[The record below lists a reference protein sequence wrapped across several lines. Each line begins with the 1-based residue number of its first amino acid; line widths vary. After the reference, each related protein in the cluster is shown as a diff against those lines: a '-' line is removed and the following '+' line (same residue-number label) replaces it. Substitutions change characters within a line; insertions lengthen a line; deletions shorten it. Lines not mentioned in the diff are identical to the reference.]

1 MSDSSTNNRH
11 IARAVQQGAPSPVLS
26 QAGVVNNAT
35 GCDNSSL
42 SSRMLPETT
51 SSDLRF
57 PNKNNLVRYE
67 NISIS
72 TLNIRTLSCDVKL
85 ANTVQEAKNLG
96 IDILALQ
103 EVRRRGDDDFTFE
116 SKGIEGWQFVWSG
129 FKRKL
134 EAGVAFILAPHVKLI
149 GTHFHYTARILSVRV
164 IIHGLCLSLT
174 CCYAPTDTSSE
185 SSKTIFY
192 RELRKASDEML
203 KFNRYKSI
211 FLGDFNA
218 TIGMDSKNSG
228 AWDSILGSNNS
239 SVNKTNENGE
249 SFLKF
254 CSERKYRIVN
264 SIFRTKRVHRGTWMH
279 PPTGIVKRLD
289 YIVTRNYI
297 SKFINSCRSFRSAAS
312 LFDTDHYMVKMTL
325 SYPTTHKKLF
335 KPKSCPI
342 PKSKP
347 IISSLHLDEK
357 VAKQYSESLDH
368 KLDPDNIPSDID
380 VLCDQITSS
389 IRESVEATCPKSV
402 HVKSAPPWENPELQA
417 MMSNLRKD
425 PSNSSLRK
433 NIREKRKELKDQF
446 YSQKASEINTAA
458 EARQVEKEFYYV
470 KNFAMHKK
478 PLSKIEISK
487 EKLTKHFENH
497 FSERNLELPPELV
510 HPENFQYLKDTS
522 FTINEEPPT
531 MKEIEDAVKTFKN
544 NKSLGTDSIPPEG
557 IKYSSS
563 KNLFVFIKML
573 MSLIWLQIAV
583 PKSWLELKIV
593 CLYKKGIKSLA
604 ANYRALSVGSNL
616 SKLVPRIILNRL
628 LETYEHNISES
639 QFGFRKGRSTG
650 DAIFILRNIIQ
661 KHAGPLVLV
670 FVDLTAAYDHIPR
683 EFLFRILEFRT
694 GAKILVYILRKLYDG
709 TTAFISGTKTHFDIL
724 VGCRQGGL
732 ESPTLF
738 NYYFDFVLKICSE
751 EIDRKFPDGWG
762 LSFDYRISG
771 ECTNREQRRLK
782 KMHGTEIIKWLLYA
796 DDLVLFCPN
805 LSQAQDVIRI
815 MDSVC
820 KRFGLT
826 ISFKKTKV
834 MQFNTNTL
842 DISVTVD
849 GIVLDNVSDFCYL
862 GHTIF
867 NDNRNSTELRISKA
881 TAKFHELE
889 NVLCDHEIHLSI
901 RKKYLEACV
910 RPRLC
915 YATQSWKPSEEEI
928 KKLES
933 CWFGFLRRM
942 VKGGFRNKPDIG
954 NNTNFALVYTNE
966 DLLRITKCQPL
977 RDFINIQYLKYIA
990 HVCRCPNSNLTKLSL
1005 FITPKTSNYRDPWIK
1020 ISKLLGGISTD
1031 QAKRETQSK
1040 TGFNGLLR
1048 KKFTSEQSNS
1058 VRL

>member
-1 MSDSSTNNRH
+1 
-11 IARAVQQGAPSPVLS
+11 
-26 QAGVVNNAT
+26 
-35 GCDNSSL
+35 
-42 SSRMLPETT
+42 
-51 SSDLRF
+51 
-57 PNKNNLVRYE
+57 
-67 NISIS
+67 
-72 TLNIRTLSCDVKL
+72 
-85 ANTVQEAKNLG
+85 
-96 IDILALQ
+96 
-103 EVRRRGDDDFTFE
+103 
-116 SKGIEGWQFVWSG
+116 
-129 FKRKL
+129 
-134 EAGVAFILAPHVKLI
+134 
-149 GTHFHYTARILSVRV
+149 
-164 IIHGLCLSLT
+164 
-174 CCYAPTDTSSE
+174 
-185 SSKTIFY
+185 
-192 RELRKASDEML
+192 
-203 KFNRYKSI
+203 
-211 FLGDFNA
+211 
-218 TIGMDSKNSG
+218 
-228 AWDSILGSNNS
+228 
-239 SVNKTNENGE
+239 
-249 SFLKF
+249 
-254 CSERKYRIVN
+254 
-264 SIFRTKRVHRGTWMH
+264 
-279 PPTGIVKRLD
+279 
-289 YIVTRNYI
+289 
-297 SKFINSCRSFRSAAS
+297 
-312 LFDTDHYMVKMTL
+312 
-325 SYPTTHKKLF
+325 
-335 KPKSCPI
+335 
-342 PKSKP
+342 
-347 IISSLHLDEK
+347 
-357 VAKQYSESLDH
+357 
-368 KLDPDNIPSDID
+368 
-380 VLCDQITSS
+380 
-389 IRESVEATCPKSV
+389 
-402 HVKSAPPWENPELQA
+402 

-478 PLSKIEISK
+478 PSSKIEISK

-510 HPENFQYLKDTS
+510 HPENFQYLKDTP

-563 KNLFVFIKML
+563 KNLFVFINML

-805 LSQAQDVIRI
+805 LYQAQDVIRI